1 MPRKHRRPASNPARL
16 SGAMRAD
23 RTMRVR
29 ALGRSRGSL
38 TDFYHNLLRFTWPQL
53 FLIFVLTF
61 FAFNL
66 LFAWLYSL
74 DTTGLARSAEPLH
87 APEFWRNFFFSVH
100 TVATVGYGNIYP
112 VSLYANALVVIEITL
127 GILFFALATG
137 IAFAR
142 FSLPVARVLFS
153 NIAVISDV
161 DGVPTLMFRAANQ
174 RRNFVFEAH
183 ANVSLLADERVAG
196 KVMRRFSDLS
206 LERSS
211 TPVFTLTWTIMHP
224 IDERSPLAGWL
235 EQRDVPEDAEIIV
248 VLAGTDGQTGQ
259 TIHAR
264 FAYARSDI
272 RWDSRFVD
280 ILGLAKDGTRTIDY
294 DHFHD
299 IVAAS

>member
-1 MPRKHRRPASNPARL
+1 
-16 SGAMRAD
+16 MRED
-23 RTMRVR
+23 RVMRVR
-29 ALGRSRGSL
+29 ALGRSRGNL

-74 DTTGLARSAEPLH
+74 DPTGLSQSADPVR
-87 APEFWRNFFFSVH
+87 APDFWKNFFFSVH

-112 VSLYANALVVIEITL
+112 VSLYANVLVVIEITL

-153 NIAVISDV
+153 NVAVIDQV
-161 DGVPTLMFRAANQ
+161 DGVPALMFRAANQ

-183 ANVSLLADERVAG
+183 ANVSLLADEQVSGR
-196 KVMRRFSDLS
+196 VMRRFRDLK

-211 TPVFTLTWTIMHP
+211 TPVFTLSWTMIHP
-224 IDERSPLAGWL
+224 IDDTSPLAPWL
-235 EQRDVPEDAEIIV
+235 SDREVPDDAEIIV
-248 VLAGTDGQTGQ
+248 VLAGTDGHTGQ
-259 TIHAR
+259 TIQAR
-264 FAYARSDI
+264 WAYTRADI

-280 ILGLAKDGTRTIDY
+280 ILGVAEDGTRTIDY
-294 DHFHD
+294 EHFHD
-299 IVAAS
+299 VLPAGAGVR